1 MLAFQINSFD
11 PDKRIALNKNTS
23 KPSPKSNQ
31 VLVEVNSAGLNPVDK
46 AIMAGYMKEMIHLP
60 ATLGGD
66 FSGVVVEVGDS
77 VKEFIK
83 RDKVYGQ
90 AIVLNGGSGTLAQF
104 VAANVGNTARQPKQI
119 SFIEAA
125 SLPLAGASALQ
136 ALEDLIKLKAG
147 QKILIHGGAGG
158 IGSLAVQIAKN
169 LGAYVAATVGVKDF
183 EYVKK
188 LGADMVIDFRKEKFE
203 EILKDYDAVF
213 DTAGGEITN
222 RSFRVLKSGGVLVS
236 MITSPDQELAKKYN
250 VTALIIMTNTDT
262 QKLNHLAE
270 LVDAGKVKP
279 QVDKVFPIAQIMDAF
294 KHLSEGHPRGKVVIK
309 IKE

>member
-11 PDKRIALNKNTS
+11 PNKVIIIKEDAP
-23 KPSPKSNQ
+23 KPVPTKNQ
-31 VLVEVNSAGLNPVDK
+31 VLVEVSAAGLNPVDK
-46 AIMAGYMKEMIHLP
+46 AIRAGYLKEMVHLP

-66 FSGVVVEVGDS
+66 FSGVVVEVGEA

-83 RDKVYGQ
+83 GDKVYGQ

-104 VAANVGNTARQPKQI
+104 VAANVVNTARQPKQS
-119 SFIEAA
+119 SFIESA

-136 ALEDLIKLKAG
+136 AIDEFIKLKAG

-158 IGSLAVQIAKN
+158 IGSLAAQIAKC
-169 LGAYVAATVGVKDF
+169 LGAYIAATVGAKDI

-188 LGADMVIDFRKEKFE
+188 LGADIALDYRKDKFE
-203 EILKDYDAVF
+203 DILKDYDAVF

-222 RSFRVLKSGGVLVS
+222 RSFRILKSGGVLVS
-236 MITSPDQELAKKYN
+236 MITPPDQELAKKYN
-250 VTALIIMTNTDT
+250 VSAMVIMTNTDT

-270 LVDAGKVKP
+270 LVDAGMVKP
-279 QVDKVFPIAQIMDAF
+279 QVDKVFPLAQTMDAF
-294 KHLSEGHPRGKVVIK
+294 KYLSEGHPRGKVVIK